1 MRTLPLEDQ
10 FEDILAKAM
19 RGLTLGESELAARTG
34 VPVETV
40 RRLTR
45 GELCDE
51 AALGRLAT
59 ALNLPSSIVGIF
71 GIAVSFV
78 SNNKQAVCCSAY
90 KIKPLIRSCY
100 RQFNGLTGCVCNG
113 SKSYQTPPA
122 RRTG

>member
-40 RRLTR
+40 RRLSR

-59 ALNLPSSIVGIF
+59 ALRPHYGPGSTAGVRRL
-71 GIAVSFV
+71 
-78 SNNKQAVCCSAY
+78 
-90 KIKPLIRSCY
+90 RRY
-100 RQFNGLTGCVCNG
+100 R
-113 SKSYQTPPA
+113 
-122 RRTG
+122 R